1 MCWNTAAV
9 TRLKAGEPLLGAKL
23 LASLPVTLM
32 EYVPP
37 GVLLV
42 VVTVSVELP
51 AAPLVTV
58 TGFVLNEHVGA
69 ELPVIVAQ
77 ESVTLPL

>member
-1 MCWNTAAV
+1 
-9 TRLKAGEPLLGAKL
+9 

-51 AAPLVTV
+51 AVPPETA
-58 TGFVLNEHVGA
+58 TGFVLKEHVGGA
-69 ELPVIVAQ
+69 LPVMLAH